1 MYGLWSNQCDM
12 NTNLEIF
19 QEIFDNLKGE
29 LVICDFSVYRLIAIV
44 EDEYDY
50 YYLLFDGKEL
60 YLFSC
65 LINLIRLKNQIDD
78 EDYSEMIRLVK
89 LNHPDQPGLYEITE
103 EITTLNEEFKKEI
116 ISSLRD
122 DVKFIVGPY
131 WDLN

>member
-65 LINLIRLKNQIDD
+65 LINLVRLKNQIDD
-78 EDYSEMIRLVK
+78 DDYSEMIRIVK

-116 ISSLRD
+116 ISSLRN

>member
-78 EDYSEMIRLVK
+78 EDYSEMTRLVK

-116 ISSLRD
+116 MSSLRD

>member
-1 MYGLWSNQCDM
+1 MD
-12 NTNLEIF
+12 TNLEIF

-29 LVICDFSVYRLIAIV
+29 LVICDFSVYRLIAMV

-78 EDYSEMIRLVK
+78 EDYSEMTRK
-89 LNHPDQPGLYEITE
+89 T
-103 EITTLNEEFKKEI
+103 
-116 ISSLRD
+116 
-122 DVKFIVGPY
+122 
-131 WDLN
+131 

>member
-1 MYGLWSNQCDM
+1 MD
-12 NTNLEIF
+12 TNLEIF

-29 LVICDFSVYRLIAIV
+29 LVICDFSVYRLIAMV

-78 EDYSEMIRLVK
+78 EDYSEMTRLVK
-89 LNHPDQPGLYEITE
+89 LNHPDQPGFHGITE
-103 EITTLNEEFKKEI
+103 ELTTLNEEFKKEI
-116 ISSLRD
+116 ISSLRN

-131 WDLN
+131 WELN